1 MAKKDKEMEKEEV
14 LEEEEAPEEEP
25 EPTPK
30 EEKKDNRPVV
40 DTANGPMFCN
50 ADGSLTAE

>member
-1 MAKKDKEMEKEEV
+1 MAKDKKITEKVEEV
-14 LEEEEAPEEEP
+14 EEEAPEEEP